1 MAAPHPNPRRKSRR
15 APRPGYPSTS
25 SSEEVAR
32 FEANAADW
40 WNPAGAF
47 APLHRLNPVRIA
59 FIRDAALARFG
70 RAREGA
76 RPRRS
81 ASFNA
86 RGGSPARPLATLDV
100 LDVGCG
106 GGLLCEPIAR
116 LGARVTGIDAGADN
130 IRAAVAHARV
140 SGLAITYRAARPED
154 LARERTRFD
163 VVLNM
168 EVIEHVADA
177 GAFIE
182 TCAALVRP
190 GGIMVL
196 ATLNRTLRSFLLGK
210 MAAEYVLRWI
220 PPGTHDWRK
229 FVPPA
234 DLAAMLARADMSAT
248 RTAGVVFDP
257 WRGEWRL
264 SPDDLAVNYM
274 MVATKDGK
282 RRDKS
287 RRSRAQLLRRG
298 VPGRRK
304 TSMPSSS
311 SRRVSSVVA
320 SP

>member
-1 MAAPHPNPRRKSRR
+1 LR
-15 APRPGYPSTS
+15 
-25 SSEEVAR
+25 EEVAR
-32 FEANAADW
+32 FEAKAQDW
-40 WNPAGAF
+40 WNAAGAF

-59 FIRDAALARFG
+59 FIRDAAVERFG
-70 RAREGA
+70 RGA
-76 RPRRS
+76 RANPRAHQKMRPY
-81 ASFNA
+81 
-86 RGGSPARPLATLDV
+86 RGALAGLEV

-106 GGLLCEPIAR
+106 GGLLCEPMAR
-116 LGARVTGIDAGADN
+116 LGARVTGIDAGAEN
-130 IRAAVAHARV
+130 IRVAAAHARE
-140 SGLAITYRAARPED
+140 GKLAVAYRAATPED
-154 LARERTRFD
+154 LVRERARFD

-177 GAFIE
+177 GAFVE

-196 ATLNRTLRSFLLGK
+196 ATLNRTLKSLLLGK
-210 MAAEYVLRWI
+210 VAAEYVLRWI

-234 DLAAMLARADMSAT
+234 DLAAMLARAGMSAE
-248 RTAGVVFDP
+248 RVAGVVFDP

-264 SPDDLAVNYM
+264 KADDLAVNYM

-282 RRDKS
+282 RRKQS
-287 RRSRAQLLRRG
+287 RRSRAQPFRRG
-298 VPGRRK
+298 VLGRRK

-311 SRRVSSVVA
+311 SRRASSDVA